1 MVPIPEAEA
10 KVTETKVE
18 DGKLNPITRQFFL
31 EHIFDYRKGNDFIYN
46 GDKPIVIDFGLHGA
60 VHVCVYFRKWRN

>member
-18 DGKLNPITRQFFL
+18 DGKLNPITRQIL
-31 EHIFDYRKGNDFIYN
+31 PRTHLSTTEKGTISFIM
-46 GDKPIVIDFGLHGA
+46 A
-60 VHVCVYFRKWRN
+60 RNRL